1 MPLARR
7 LSPMAIESIIG
18 LPHLREG
25 PILNRQHREPLRL
38 NIYAY
43 VQKRGN
49 LAGVLSSNL
58 TLATHAREPS
68 KARIAASILHA
79 IRFRPVSRLA

>member
-1 MPLARR
+1 
-7 LSPMAIESIIG
+7 MAIEIIIG

-38 NIYAY
+38 NIYAN

-49 LAGVLSSNL
+49 LAGMLSSNL
-58 TLATHAREPS
+58 TLATHATEPGR
-68 KARIAASILHA
+68 ARFAASILHA
-79 IRFRPVSRLA
+79 FRCRPVFRLA